1 MGDTPRT
8 DALLASKTE
17 PVTAV
22 TEFMRTLE
30 RELAA
35 MTAEK
40 MKYRARALHAES
52 QLETRYGLR
61 KEINTELGLTDETGD
76 EALRKGLETI
86 KAIKAEAQK
95 ARKQM
100 DELHACL
107 KEAMEW
113 CKPCNYEH
121 EPWLRWAKA
130 RDSHK
135 PNTGRE
141 AR

>member
-1 MGDTPRT
+1 MVDTPRT
-8 DALLASKTE
+8 TIAFKESIQW
-17 PVTAV
+17 
-22 TEFMRTLE
+22 EFPDEYMRGKMEELE

-130 RDSHK
+130 LDSHK
-135 PNTGRE
+135 PNM
-141 AR
+141 